1 MNRDIRFGEFFGP
14 ASLLGVLLG
23 TTYLMLIVLRVIEV
37 GVGFGALVI
46 VGFPLMLASGAVR
59 RFGTGLVVSL
69 AVIPLTIATFL
80 IGAGIGSGVG
90 G

>member
-1 MNRDIRFGEFFGP
+1 MNRDIRFVEFFGP
-14 ASLLGVLLG
+14 ASLLGVFLG
-23 TTYLMLIVLRVIEV
+23 TTYLMLIVLRVIDL

-59 RFGTGLVVSL
+59 RFGTGLVDSL
-69 AVIPLTIATFL
+69 AVIPLTFGTFL

>member
-1 MNRDIRFGEFFGP
+1 MNRDIKVGEFFGP

-23 TTYLMLIVLRVIEV
+23 TTYLMLIVLQVIEV

-69 AVIPLTIATFL
+69 AVIPLTIVTFL
-80 IGAGIGSGVG
+80 VGAGIGSGMG

>member
-1 MNRDIRFGEFFGP
+1 MNRDINFGEFFGP

-23 TTYLMLIVLRVIEV
+23 TTYLMLIMLRVIEV
-37 GVGFGALVI
+37 GVGFAALVI
-46 VGFPLMLASGAVR
+46 IGFPLMLGSGTVR

-69 AVIPLTIATFL
+69 TVIPLTIVTFL
-80 IGAGIGSGVG
+80 IGSGIGSRVG